1 MLGVTLAQPASSV
14 SMAWRID
21 AEGAVRYPRSW
32 LNNAKRLFEE
42 VLDGEAEDVMGQPL
56 SVC

>member
-1 MLGVTLAQPASSV
+1 MQK
-14 SMAWRID
+14 
-21 AEGAVRYPRSW
+21 ERYPRSG
-32 LNNAKRLFEE
+32 LNDAKRLFEE